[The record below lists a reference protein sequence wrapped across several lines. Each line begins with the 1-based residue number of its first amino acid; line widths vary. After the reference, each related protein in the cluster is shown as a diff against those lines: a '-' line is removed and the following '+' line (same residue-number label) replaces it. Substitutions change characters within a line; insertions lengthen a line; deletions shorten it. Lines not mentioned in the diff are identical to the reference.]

1 MTEEVINKVS
11 NGKTAVLCYST
22 DTDSRTGQTF
32 HSQCDDKGPTVT
44 IAKLSTGKIIGGYA
58 AASWASD
65 MDCVN
70 VCWIDTS
77 ESFLFSVSN
86 RFIHQLMDGRQSL
99 SFFNSA
105 SK

>member
-22 DTDSRTGQTF
+22 DTDSRKGKTF

-44 IAKLSTGKIIGGYA
+44 IVKLSTGKIIGGYA
-58 AASWASD
+58 SASWKSD
-65 MDCVN
+65 PGYT
-70 VCWIDTS
+70 DTS

-86 RFIHQLMDGRQSL
+86 RFIHQLTGNIDQYSL
-99 SFFNSA
+99 FCRSD
-105 SK
+105 

>member
-1 MTEEVINKVS
+1 MNEEVINKVS

-22 DTDSRTGQTF
+22 DTDSRTGETF

-58 AASWASD
+58 AASWKSD
-65 MDCVN
+65 N
-70 VCWIDTS
+70 SHTDTS

-86 RFIHQLMDGRQSL
+86 RFIHQLTGTRNQYSIFDHVD
-99 SFFNSA
+99 
-105 SK
+105 

>member
-22 DTDSRTGQTF
+22 DTDSRTGQTW

-44 IAKLSTGKIIGGYA
+44 IVKLSTGKIIGGYA
-58 AASWASD
+58 AASWKSD
-65 MDCVN
+65 GS
-70 VCWIDTS
+70 WTDTS

-86 RFIHQLMDGRQSL
+86 RFIHQLLGTNNQYSMLNYAG
-99 SFFNSA
+99 
-105 SK
+105 

>member
-22 DTDSRTGQTF
+22 DTDSRTGETF

-58 AASWASD
+58 AASWTSD
-65 MDCVN
+65 GGST
-70 VCWIDTS
+70 DTS

-86 RFIHQLMDGRQSL
+86 RFIHQLLGTNNQYSIL
-99 SFFNSA
+99 NHA
-105 SK
+105 S

>member
-22 DTDSRTGQTF
+22 NTDSRRGETF

-58 AASWASD
+58 AASWKSD
-65 MDCVN
+65 RS
-70 VCWIDTS
+70 WTTTS

-86 RFIHQLMDGRQSL
+86 RFIHQLTGNYNQYSL
-99 SFFNSA
+99 SNFA
-105 SK
+105 R